1 MTDPD
6 AKRHAPATL
15 RNRAA
20 IVEVLADILPAQG
33 RVLEIA
39 SGSGEHIVHFAAQ
52 FPNLEWQPSD
62 PDPAALASIAAWTAE
77 SGLTNIA
84 PPIAID
90 ARSEDWPIQSVD
102 AIMCINMIHISPW
115 SATKG
120 LFTGAARRL
129 SPGAPLYVYGP
140 FRRAGVATAPS
151 NEAFDESLRSR
162 NPEWGVR
169 ELEAV
174 EALAFAAGL
183 MLETVTDMPAN
194 NLSLIFRAGVQPP
207 SQ

>member
-6 AKRHAPATL
+6 VKRHAPATL

-62 PDPAALASIAAWTAE
+62 PDPAALASIVAWTAE

-102 AIMCINMIHISPW
+102 AIICINMIHISPW
-115 SATKG
+115 SATMG
-120 LFTGAARRL
+120 LFVAAGRRL
-129 SPGAPLYVYGP
+129 PPGAPLYVYGP
-140 FRRAGVATAPS
+140 FRRADVATAPS

-162 NPEWGVR
+162 NSEWGVR
-169 ELEAV
+169 KLEAV
-174 EALAFAAGL
+174 EQLAAASGL
-183 MLETVTDMPAN
+183 VREAIVEMPAN
-194 NLSLIFRAGVQPP
+194 NLSAIWRKQR
-207 SQ
+207 SD